1 MPENFLLL
9 RFQCSRCASALNLV
23 GVDRTRDKVIDIEFM
38 CYDCLIES
46 GIVSAKDAVFHD
58 AIGVKTVPC
67 EP

>member
-1 MPENFLLL
+1 MPEIFQVL
-9 RFQCSRCASALNLV
+9 RFQCSQCASALNLV
-23 GVDRTRDKVIDIEFM
+23 AVDRTHDKVIDIEFL

-46 GIVSAKDAVFHD
+46 GIVAAKDAVFHD